1 VDGSC
6 PVPRVCEG
14 SEAALCSSRPCEVFL
29 SNPWVQTRADRR
41 LASLSRRADKNIDV
55 QEILTEGA
63 QKVAAAWEET
73 EDKARVHARARK
85 RGRHASSR
93 PSQYDRVLG
102 CPLLGF
108 SVGVDSRALVL
119 VLTLGAAYLCVFH
132 SLRW

>member
-1 VDGSC
+1 M
-6 PVPRVCEG
+6 
-14 SEAALCSSRPCEVFL
+14 
-29 SNPWVQTRADRR
+29 
-41 LASLSRRADKNIDV
+41 

-73 EDKARVHARARK
+73 EDKACVPGRARK
-85 RGRHASSR
+85 RGRHTFSR
-93 PSQYDRVLG
+93 PSPYGRVLG

-119 VLTLGAAYLCVFH
+119 VLTLGEAYLHVFH